1 MADEL
6 DVLDGN
12 DAPGPATSLN
22 GPYAAAILLMLLGEE
37 EAASILRDLDPE
49 DVRELGKAMFAVA
62 DASETE
68 VEAALDRFIGRT
80 RQVSSLAVGAAPR
93 IRNVITQALGNV
105 RADNLLGA
113 VAPRQSVRSLEVL
126 RWMEVPAI
134 TKLLSQEHPQVG
146 ALIVASLNPDV
157 AAEAMK
163 PLGDELQSELMM
175 RAARLGAVSSD
186 AIADLESVLSRF
198 SDVRQSKPKISLGGK
213 VDAAKIMNKMA
224 KADGERVLKGLKK
237 RDKLLGQQ
245 IEDEMFIF
253 DNLMELN
260 DKNLGALMR
269 AVDSSILTLALKG
282 TPQELADRMFGCMSA
297 RAAQTIRDEME
308 ERGMVKR
315 VEVEEAQKAIIAMA
329 RQMAAEG
336 TIMLGGPGDEY
347 V

>member
-6 DVLDGN
+6 DILDES
-12 DAPGPATSLN
+12 DAAAPASTLN

-80 RQVSSLAVGAAPR
+80 RQVSSLAVGATPR

-113 VAPRQSVRSLEVL
+113 VAPRQSVRSLEIL

-157 AAEAMK
+157 AAEALK

-186 AIADLESVLSRF
+186 AIADLEAVLGRF
-198 SDVRQSKPKISLGGK
+198 GDVRQSKPKISLGGK
-213 VDAAKIMNKMA
+213 ADAARIMNKMA

-282 TPQELADRMFGCMSA
+282 TQPALADRMFGCMSA

>member
-1 MADEL
+1 MAEDLDLLDEDGGLNQTSAL
-6 DVLDGN
+6 D
-12 DAPGPATSLN
+12 
-22 GPYAAAILLMLLGEE
+22 GPYAAAILLMLLGDD
-37 EAASILRDLDPE
+37 EAASIMRDLDPE

-68 VEAALDRFIGRT
+68 VEAALDRFIGGT

-93 IRNVITQALGNV
+93 IRNVITQALGNA
-105 RADNLLGA
+105 RADNVLGA
-113 VAPRQSVRSLEVL
+113 VAPRDSVKSLESL
-126 RWMEVPAI
+126 RWMEIPAI
-134 TKLLSQEHPQVG
+134 AKILAQEHPQVG
-146 ALIVASLNPDV
+146 ALIVASLNPDM
-157 AAEAMK
+157 AAEA
-163 PLGDELQSELMM
+163 LNHLSDELQSELMM
-175 RAARLGAVSSD
+175 RAARLGTVNAD
-186 AIADLESVLSRF
+186 AIADLEQVLSRIG
-198 SDVRQSKPKISLGGK
+198 DVRQSKPKISLGGRS
-213 VDAAKIMNKMA
+213 DAARIMNKMA

-237 RDKLLGQQ
+237 RDKILGQQ

-269 AVDSSILTLALKG
+269 TVDSAILTLALKG
-282 TPQELADRMFGCMSA
+282 TQQALADRMFGCMSA

-315 VEVEEAQKAIIAMA
+315 VEVEEAQKAIIAIA

-336 TIMLGGPGDEY
+336 TIMLGGPGEDY

>member
-12 DAPGPATSLN
+12 DAAGAATSLN

-157 AAEAMK
+157 AAEALK
-163 PLGDELQSELMM
+163 PLGEELQSELMM

-186 AIADLESVLSRF
+186 AIADLEAVLARIG
-198 SDVRQSKPKISLGGK
+198 DARQSKPKVNLGGK
-213 VDAAKIMNKMA
+213 VDAARIMNKMA
-224 KADGERVLKGLKK
+224 KVDGERVLKGLKK

-282 TPQELADRMFGCMSA
+282 TQQELADRMFGCMSA

>member
-1 MADEL
+1 MADEVDIL
-6 DVLDGN
+6 DES
-12 DAPGPATSLN
+12 DAAAPAAALN

-80 RQVSSLAVGAAPR
+80 RQVSSLAVGATPR

-113 VAPRQSVRSLEVL
+113 VAPRESVRSLEIL

-134 TKLLSQEHPQVG
+134 AKLLSQEHPQVG

-157 AAEAMK
+157 AADALR

-186 AIADLESVLSRF
+186 AIADLEDVLGRF
-198 SDVRQSKPKISLGGK
+198 GDVRQSKPKISLGGK
-213 VDAAKIMNKMA
+213 ADAARIMNKMA

-282 TPQELADRMFGCMSA
+282 TQTALADRMFGCMSA

-329 RQMAAEG
+329 RQMAADG